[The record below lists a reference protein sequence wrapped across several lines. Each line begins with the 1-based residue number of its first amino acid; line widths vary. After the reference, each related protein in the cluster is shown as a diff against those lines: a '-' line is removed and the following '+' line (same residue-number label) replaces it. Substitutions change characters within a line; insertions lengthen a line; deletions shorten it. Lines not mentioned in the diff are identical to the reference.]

1 MGRVFGPL
9 DKALR
14 VPLHTD
20 KIGMIRLFKAFDHA
34 VRGNGSQSHARGKI
48 LQRLVVE

>member
-1 MGRVFGPL
+1 MGAFH
-9 DKALR
+9 KAFR
-14 VPLHTD
+14 VPLNGD

-48 LQRLVVE
+48 LHRLVVE